1 MAMGHVQ
8 LGKVLDH
15 IGDGEEF
22 DPPTNPT
29 QTSPGNLKLE
39 LILIIFWKFGLAYL
53 TQLISG

>member
-15 IGDGEEF
+15 IGDGEDF

-39 LILIIFWKFGLAYL
+39 LILIIFLKVWVS
-53 TQLISG
+53 ISNPAN

>member
-15 IGDGEEF
+15 IGDGEDF

-29 QTSPGNLKLE
+29 RPGNLKLE
-39 LILIIFWKFGLAYL
+39 LILIIFLKVWVS
-53 TQLISG
+53 ISNPAN